1 MLNAFQLISCF
12 HYDSVSNNQF
22 QGIWF
27 ERWQTFEDRNCSFLD
42 FINCD
47 NSGDGFRDLL
57 DHTVI
62 ARCFYLKT
70 YYNSN
75 ILYSELFI
83 L

>member
-1 MLNAFQLISCF
+1 MLNAFQLFPCF
-12 HYDSVSNNQF
+12 HSNLVSNNQF

-42 FINCD
+42 FTNCD
-47 NSGDGFRDLL
+47 NSGDGFCDLL

-62 ARCFYLKT
+62 PGYFYLKT

-75 ILYSELFI
+75 IL
-83 L
+83 